1 LLKRVQASMG
11 GEVGV
16 PPCGG
21 RIRNC
26 FSVDICSLDEW
37 IDDGSYCVLLV
48 IFIQLFLDVILSNHN
63 IS

>member
-1 LLKRVQASMG
+1 MG
-11 GEVGV
+11 EGVGV

-21 RIRNC
+21 GIRNC
-26 FSVDICSLDEW
+26 FSVDIFSLDEW

-48 IFIQLFLDVILSNHN
+48 IFIQLFLDAIVSNHN